1 MSRRASLP
9 GADELFRK
17 TSDRPRETRP
27 SSETS
32 TQDAKSTKLQVATS
46 PSEASAEA
54 APAPAKPKAPKHEE
68 KITFYCTA
76 DDLMAIERTRLEL
89 RAGYGVSAD
98 RGRIVRAA
106 LAYVLEDFAAR
117 GEDSVLLRKLND

>member
-9 GADELFRK
+9 GAEELFRK
-17 TSDRPRETRP
+17 TSDRTREPRP

-32 TQDAKSTKLQVATS
+32 KQDAKSTKLQVATA
-46 PSEASAEA
+46 SEVTEA
-54 APAPAKPKAPKHEE
+54 ATQPKAPKHEE
-68 KITFYCTA
+68 KITFYCTP

-89 RAGYGVSAD
+89 RATYGVTAD

-106 LAYVLEDFAAR
+106 LAYVLEDFTAR
-117 GEDSVLLRKLND
+117 GEDSVLLRKLTD